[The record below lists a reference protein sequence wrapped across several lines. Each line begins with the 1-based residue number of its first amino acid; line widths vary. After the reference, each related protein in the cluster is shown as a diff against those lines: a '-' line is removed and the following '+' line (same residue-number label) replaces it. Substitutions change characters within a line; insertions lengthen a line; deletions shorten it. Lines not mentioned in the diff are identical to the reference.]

1 MAYNYPQFNYGQ
13 QNQPIT
19 PQQMQQLQMQ
29 QYQQQMQQP
38 VQPQIQNGGF
48 VSVHSQKEALDYP
61 IAPGNSITFIDEN
74 AMKCYIKTKG
84 FSPFE
89 PPKFD
94 TYKLVKENATE
105 TSEKLPSDGVSD
117 SQTNSIEYA
126 TKEQFD
132 ALSARIERLNE
143 EYGSTVSELE
153 TLSDVIKVLTTK
165 KPSAK
170 AKKEDSES

>member
-1 MAYNYPQFNYGQ
+1 MANFNYSPYQQYQPYQIPYNQQMMQQ
-13 QNQPIT
+13 QN
-19 PQQMQQLQMQ
+19 
-29 QYQQQMQQP
+29 QQQMQQA

-48 VSVHSQKEALDYP
+48 VSVHSSKEALDYP

-74 AMKCYIKTKG
+74 ARRCYIKTKG

-94 TYKLVKENATE
+94 TYKLVKENVTE
-105 TSEKLPSDGVSD
+105 TSENLPSDGVSET
-117 SQTNSIEYA
+117 QTNTIEYA

-170 AKKEDSES
+170 AKKEDAES